1 MNPMDVPVANASSTA
16 RAMKVLVVLTYYRPH
31 TSGLTI
37 YAERLA
43 RGLAAR
49 GHHVTVLTSRYDPQ
63 LPSHE
68 QLDGVHIV
76 RAPVLFRVSKGVI
89 MPTFG
94 LLAWKYVRETDLMSL
109 HLPQFDAAGVALRGR
124 MLRKPTLLTYHCDL
138 LMPPGVFNRIV
149 NRIVLQMNALAGRF
163 SHGVVAYTQD
173 FADHSPFLQRFSQK
187 LHIIPPPV
195 ELPDMTQSGIVAFS
209 RMHNPSNKHPV
220 IGMAARL
227 ATEKGVE
234 VLLQAFPR
242 ILETYPNAMIL
253 FAGQYMNVLAE
264 EGYAQRLLPK
274 IRLYEEKGQW
284 KFLGV
289 LDPVRMAAFYPNLDV
304 ITVPSL
310 NSTESFGLVQVEAML
325 CGTPSVASD
334 LPGVRQPVLQTGM
347 GEIAPIGDP
356 QGLADAILQVLDNP
370 EKYRRSPQEIAAR
383 FSTERTVDEYEQL
396 FSRMLSE
403 ETH

>member
-1 MNPMDVPVANASSTA
+1 VDNFASAA
-16 RAMKVLVVLTYYRPH
+16 RSMKVLVVLTYYRPH

-49 GHHVTVLTSRYDPQ
+49 GHQVTVLTSRYDLR
-63 LPSHE
+63 LPARE
-68 QLDGVHIV
+68 ELDGVRIV

-94 LLAWKYVRETDLMSL
+94 LLAWKYVRETDLLSL

-124 MLRKPTLLTYHCDL
+124 LLRKPTFLTYHCDL
-138 LMPPGVFNRIV
+138 EMPPGLFNRLV
-149 NRIVLQMNALAGRF
+149 NSVVLGMNALAGRF

-173 FADHSPFLQRFSQK
+173 FADHSPFLQRFSDK
-187 LHIIPPPV
+187 LHVIPPPV
-195 ELPDMTQSGIVAFS
+195 EVPDMTKSGVAAFT

-234 VLLQAFPR
+234 VLLQAFPK
-242 ILETYPNAMIL
+242 ILERYPNAMIL
-253 FAGQYMNVLAE
+253 FAGQFKNVLAE
-264 EGYAQRLLPK
+264 EAYAQRLLPK
-274 IRLYEEKGQW
+274 IRMYEKQGQW
-284 KFLGV
+284 KFLDV

-334 LPGVRQPVLQTGM
+334 LPGVRQPVRQTGM
-347 GEIAPIGDP
+347 GEVAPIGDP
-356 QGLADAILQVLDNP
+356 EGLADAILKVLDHP
-370 EKYRRSPQEIAAR
+370 ERYARPPEEIAAR
-383 FSTERTVDEYEQL
+383 FSTERTVEEYERL
-396 FSRMLSE
+396 FRSITAQDTR
-403 ETH
+403 